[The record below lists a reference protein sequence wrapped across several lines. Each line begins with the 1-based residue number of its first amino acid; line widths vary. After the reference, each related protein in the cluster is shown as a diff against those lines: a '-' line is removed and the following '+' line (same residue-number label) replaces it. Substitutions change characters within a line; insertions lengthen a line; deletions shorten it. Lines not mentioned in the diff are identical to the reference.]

1 MTISWDFC
9 IVVIFICIGLIIL
22 YLLIDLIG
30 DIKSLIFKNKW
41 TINVSSTR
49 LVSEI
54 VLFTNDI
61 LWDNGIKNFPHCK
74 VSYYRHKKY
83 LGYYSNSTIV
93 IFINNH
99 KDPDSIV
106 NTILHEI
113 SHFIKD
119 LTDKEKFDKYEV
131 YARRFGY
138 ILNPL
143 ELECHLFAHKWSGAC
158 MDHLHLLGIISKAC

>member
-1 MTISWDFC
+1 MTISWVCYTF
-9 IVVIFICIGLIIL
+9 VIFLCLGLLIL
-22 YLLIDLIG
+22 YLIIDLIG

-41 TINVSSTR
+41 IVNVSSTR
-49 LVSEI
+49 LVKEI
-54 VLFTNDI
+54 LLFTNDI
-61 LWDNGIKNFPHCK
+61 LWDNGIKDFPHYK

-93 IFINNH
+93 IYINNH

-113 SHFIKD
+113 SHFIQD
-119 LTDKEKFDKYEV
+119 LTDKEKYDKYEV

-138 ILNPL
+138 VLNPL